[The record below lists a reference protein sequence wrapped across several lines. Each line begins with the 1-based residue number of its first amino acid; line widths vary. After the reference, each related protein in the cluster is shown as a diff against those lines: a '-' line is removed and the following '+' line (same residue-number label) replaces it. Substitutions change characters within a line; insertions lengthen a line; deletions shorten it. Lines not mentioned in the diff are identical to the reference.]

1 MLIYKIYKKIIHK
14 FLQPICKMNT
24 YILFVGNGVK
34 HKKFHT
40 NGIPYVM
47 VARGGKCVI
56 GENFT
61 MNNRIEDNPIGS
73 YRKCTFLVDRN
84 ATLIIGEN
92 VGISQTALICHK
104 SITIGNNVKIGGGV
118 SRAGGLSAGGTP
130 VARLYGGTGLAGGVV
145 IHTLDGTYLHVHAF
159 RIPAFVV
166 QYVMAILVWGN
177 LPELLFREET
187 DGPVYSGG
195 TLWSSLVYG
204 GLFAVAGL

>member
-118 SRAGGLSAGGTP
+118 SIFDTDFHSLDPEIRKSKDDIKHRAEKP
-130 VARLYGGTGLAGGVV
+130 VV
-145 IHTLDGTYLHVHAF
+145 IKDNAF
-159 RIPAFVV
+159 IGAHSIILKGVTVGENSIIGAGSVVTKSIPDNQIWA
-166 QYVMAILVWGN
+166 GN
-177 LPELLFREET
+177 PAKFIRNI
-187 DGPVYSGG
+187 
-195 TLWSSLVYG
+195 
-204 GLFAVAGL
+204 